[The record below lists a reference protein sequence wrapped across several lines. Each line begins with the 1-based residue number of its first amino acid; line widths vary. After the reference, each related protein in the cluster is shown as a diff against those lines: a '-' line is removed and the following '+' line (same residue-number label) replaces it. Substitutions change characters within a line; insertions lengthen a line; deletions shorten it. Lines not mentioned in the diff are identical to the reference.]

1 LGVGVQ
7 VGIGV
12 RVGADVG
19 RVVGAGVSMKL
30 QASVAETTVTMV
42 KMRDQ
47 YMPFTWFFA
56 LISGSFR
63 YHFCLCG
70 LKNYSMND

>member
-1 LGVGVQ
+1 MTRPLISPVVGLGVGVALGMGVQ

-19 RVVGAGVSMKL
+19 RMVGVGVSMKL
-30 QASVAETTVTMV
+30 QASVAETTVIMV

-47 YMPFTWFFA
+47 CVPFSFA
-56 LISGSFR
+56 WAFV
-63 YHFCLCG
+63 FT
-70 LKNYSMND
+70 